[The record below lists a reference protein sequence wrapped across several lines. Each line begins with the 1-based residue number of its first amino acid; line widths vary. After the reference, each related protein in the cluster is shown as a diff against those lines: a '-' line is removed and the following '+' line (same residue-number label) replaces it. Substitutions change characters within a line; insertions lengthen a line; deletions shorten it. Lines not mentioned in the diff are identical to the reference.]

1 MNLSKTQSLILL
13 HCIILIWGFTGIL
26 GKLID
31 MSSEFIVWNR
41 MLIAFFSLFIINIL
55 IHKKTFPKTKT
66 ALFNYLFIGA
76 LITIH
81 WICFFESIKQSTV
94 SLALIC
100 LSSISLFTSI
110 LEPLIQR
117 KKILI
122 YELLLSI
129 LVIIGILIIYK
140 HESIY
145 DNAIILAVISAFFG
159 ALFTVLNHKL
169 IQTGHK
175 AMIITTWEMFGGM
188 FLLTIYLMLKK
199 ELNIEIIPTGINIA
213 YILILALICTAF
225 AFSASIEVMKKITP
239 FTVNLSVNLEP
250 IYAIILALFIF
261 GENEKMST
269 EFYFGATIIIFS
281 ILVNTFVKQK
291 KVNKIN

>member
-13 HCIILIWGFTGIL
+13 HCIILIWGFTGVL

-31 MSSEFIVWNR
+31 MPSTFIVWNR

-55 IHKKTFPKTKT
+55 IYKKTFPHTKK
-66 ALFNYLFIGA
+66 ALFNYLFIGT

-81 WICFFESIKQSTV
+81 WICFFEAIKQSTV

-110 LEPLIQR
+110 LEPLIQKR
-117 KKILI
+117 KILI

-140 HESIY
+140 HENIY
-145 DNAIILAVISAFFG
+145 NNAIILAVTSAFFG

-169 IQTGHK
+169 IKTGHK

-188 FLLTIYLMLKK
+188 FLLTIYLILTK
-199 ELNIEIIPTGINIA
+199 ELNIEIIPTGNNII

-225 AFSASIEVMKKITP
+225 AFSVSIEIMKKITP

-250 IYAIILALFIF
+250 IYAIILALLIF

-281 ILVNTFVKQK
+281 ILLNTFVKKK
-291 KVNKIN
+291 KVAKNN